1 MRCKQSVNHDWS
13 PTRLI
18 WIGPPQDALRIIET
32 KEQCIDGP
40 YMTLSHRWGQRR
52 LALLTRDALRA
63 IKQGFDASILPA
75 SFQDAICVLQ
85 DSVDDFQAEA
95 AIMHQVYGNSY
106 LKLSAKGAVDNYER
120 LFATRRPDSL
130 LPVTVQA
137 AWKDQADTYYLF
149 HEKIWKQNVL
159 NAQSINE
166 GGFSRK
172 DICHPKSCTLARN
185 RSSSKSGQ
193 LARVT
198 RQASQECSACNWE
211 QKSLSSSF
219 FGKAEQARKRYTRY
233 AWIHVLRRYV
243 HCALTNTGEIFIA
256 LAGLASRVNDTLKD
270 VYLAGLWRSVIF
282 ADLLCKGRHEHCG

>member
-1 MRCKQSVNHDWS
+1 MPLYCQPHSRTRFASCRTQSTTFKQRLPSCTRCMVIRTSNS
-13 PTRLI
+13 PPRERWTT
-18 WIGPPQDALRIIET
+18 T
-32 KEQCIDGP
+32 K
-40 YMTLSHRWGQRR
+40 
-52 LALLTRDALRA
+52 
-63 IKQGFDASILPA
+63 
-75 SFQDAICVLQ
+75 
-85 DSVDDFQAEA
+85 
-95 AIMHQVYGNSY
+95 
-106 LKLSAKGAVDNYER
+106 
-120 LFATRRPDSL
+120 DSL